1 MMSDGDLFLIGEW
14 WRNDMREK
22 YWNGEEE
29 RLEEDG
35 KGKLNLEYW
44 GVEKKMEMGDVR
56 KY

>member
-29 RLEEDG
+29 RLEDG